1 MPTVTFTPDGVSVEV
16 AEGEN
21 LLRAALFADVGVTA
35 SCGGDGTCGKCKMVV
50 ERGDVDAKPSS
61 KLTAGQVASGYV
73 LACTA
78 TICGDVTVRIPA
90 EARPGAAPVHNAGRA
105 RNTVL
110 TAAERATRVPEF
122 APSPAAAGLVVSVD
136 APDLS
141 DNASDASRTAR
152 ALRGDHAI
160 EDVRFTRGALA
171 SLPGALRGGGWTASV
186 LVDLRGETATVV
198 GVGAGAAESV
208 ADLAAAVDVGTTSIE
223 VALID
228 PATGRILARRS
239 EYNAQVTRGED
250 VITRVIA
257 ASKPEGLA
265 ELTELACETIAR
277 LVTAACEQ
285 AGVETGRIGCIV
297 TAGNTVMTHL
307 LYGIS
312 PASIRTE
319 PYTPAATAFPWV
331 PASEFGIPAA
341 DGALLGAVACPASWL
356 GGDIVSGV
364 VAAGIPW
371 SDKLTLF
378 IDIGTNGEIVLGT
391 SDWLVSC
398 SCSAGPAFE
407 GGGILHGMRAAEGAV
422 EQVRIDRVTL
432 EPSMLTIGNATAVGI
447 CGSGIIDAVA
457 ELFLAG
463 ALDRSGRFVG
473 DRAGARL
480 RRGEHGL
487 EYVLVVAEESATG
500 EDIVITETDVDN
512 LMRAKAAIFAGVTVL
527 AESVGVEL
535 AAIDEVVIAGG
546 FGHYLDLER
555 VTALGLMPELD
566 PEKFVFL
573 GNGSLLGA
581 ELLAR
586 SSEMRQAAERVAE
599 MMTYL
604 ELSANASFMDR
615 YVSALFLPHTDT
627 SLFPR
632 TEELL
637 SALSEAV
644 S

>member
-1 MPTVTFTPDGVSVEV
+1 MPTVTFNPDGVSVEV

-21 LLRAALFADVGVTA
+21 LLRAALIADVGVTA

-50 ERGDVDAKPSS
+50 EHGDVDAKPSA

-78 TICGDVTVRIPA
+78 TVCGDVTVRIPA
-90 EARPGAAPVHNAGRA
+90 EARPGAAPVHSAGRA

-110 TAAERATRVPEF
+110 TAAERATRVPGF
-122 APSPAAAGLVVSVD
+122 APSPAAAGLTVSVD

-152 ALRGDHAI
+152 ALRRDHAI
-160 EDVRFTRGALA
+160 GDVRFTRAALA
-171 SLPGALRGGGWTASV
+171 SLPGALRGGEWTASV
-186 LVDLRGETATVV
+186 LVDLTGETPTI
-198 GVGAGAAESV
+198 VGAGEATCV

-228 PATGRILARRS
+228 PANGRVMARRS

-265 ELTELACETIAR
+265 ELTQLACETIAR
-277 LVTAACEQ
+277 LVTASCEQ
-285 AGVETGRIGCIV
+285 AGVETGRVGCVV

-319 PYTPAATAFPWV
+319 PYTPAASAFPWV

-371 SDKLTLF
+371 SEKLTLF

-407 GGGILHGMRAAEGAV
+407 GGGILHGMRAADGAV

-432 EPSMLTIGNATAVGI
+432 EPSMLTIGNATPVGI

-463 ALDRSGRFVG
+463 ALDRSGRFVA
-473 DRAGARL
+473 DRACERL

-487 EYVLVVAEESATG
+487 EYVLVVADESATG

-555 VTALGLMPELD
+555 VTALGLLPELD

-581 ELLAR
+581 ELIAR
-586 SSEMRQAAERVAE
+586 SAEMRDAAERVAE